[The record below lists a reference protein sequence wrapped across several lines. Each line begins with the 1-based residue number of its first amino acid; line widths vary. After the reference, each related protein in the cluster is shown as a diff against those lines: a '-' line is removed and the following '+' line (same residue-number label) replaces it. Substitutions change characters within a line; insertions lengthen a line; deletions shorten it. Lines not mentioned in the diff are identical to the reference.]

1 MQGVGQE
8 VRAVIKFCMQVNQS
22 GVGEYCDIF
31 NVLLYLPVPVACAR
45 FEARMAVGDRR
56 QAADPDFTLRV
67 RLSESID
74 QGQIILREVIPVIR
88 PVARIGVVQ
97 SEVDDDPV
105 GGKVEGGLAL
115 DRKSVV

>member
-1 MQGVGQE
+1 
-8 VRAVIKFCMQVNQS
+8 MQVNQS

-56 QAADPDFTLRV
+56 QAADPYFTLRV
-67 RLSESID
+67 RLPESID

-105 GGKVEGGLAL
+105 GGKVEGAL
-115 DRKSVV
+115 HSSCSL